1 MSQAILNQ
9 ILDRL
14 HELEPSELEQLSQA
28 IQIYLADREYSN
40 KKASFHRALLESGLV
55 KQIKNPI
62 FELRSQEHQC

>member
-28 IQIYLADREYSN
+28 IQIYSSPKINERKRHNDLS
-40 KKASFHRALLESGLV
+40 
-55 KQIKNPI
+55 
-62 FELRSQEHQC
+62 